1 MMGLGSFVNG
11 GSSSSSSNLSAL
23 APPFTVDRSN
33 PKPNSNPLA
42 NFTEPP
48 YAVPFHSAFPNWQY
62 SHPSASRP
70 DLFYNMESE
79 LDSIRTTGL
88 PTANDYGYLGSLS
101 VSSPSAHMPPLSPNV
116 SSATDRFTF
125 LQYSSAIPSNCVE
138 PKEYYPPLVPPVV
151 DDAIPLVALNEPSY
165 DLLSTSRVGPLGGTS
180 QVDYTQSL
188 SGLEYTPPWGS
199 FWNRLADEEQGK
211 RVGRDGNFRLEEK
224 SDAGIYSH
232 KYMKQGACTAEGPGI
247 CEEVS
252 AISHRKCV
260 DDLGRERQILSPI
273 TGKLNDKPPSLQDPM
288 LISSASQRTSISGL
302 SSTLQES
309 HAQVPSPES
318 ATSFWNHQ
326 MLYNASYDM
335 CFQSLGSSMKDRIS
349 VKKSSPALVIRP
361 PPSVGTSSTK
371 TKPVSSA
378 DVSSIGNVAAINIK
392 DFVCHSP
399 SNQKEPL
406 LPLGYG
412 KERCSDTSQPSLLMV
427 RSDHVFVAPSS
438 TRKEVLS
445 NNKDGLDHISKAEK
459 EIQPPA
465 INVPDGFTLAL
476 DMAKGFT
483 SFENSSDISDS
494 HNPAED
500 SPCWKGAPTSHFSPS
515 KAAEAITPQNVMK
528 KLEECNSF
536 YFQQTQISP
545 HCADDTVKENSV
557 HQENGYVELGSLLCP
572 ERVSSNADCPT
583 GEHSSADSV
592 KAGLDYLKSC
602 SSNGVQ
608 FSNDIDK
615 GSKEYVM
622 PNDSKSDSDLEP
634 PPTKKLDLDKDD
646 GTVPLHG
653 VESTSCLPCSAEI
666 INKLGTLYATEST
679 PKMNVQMLVD
689 TIRNLSELLLFQ
701 CSNDASAVSRRDL
714 EVLQHIINNLGVCV
728 SKKNVSMTPT
738 RESRFTQQFS
748 SHECQNLPDLLKGFT
763 AGRPSVTKESGARP
777 HGQLDDHSIHEE
789 RRNMISGKE
798 VEKFPDFASPRDDA
812 DIVKDDNMVQALKEV
827 LKKDFDGEEEMQAET
842 LLYKNLWLE
851 AEAALCSVSYRAR
864 FNRMKIEME
873 KCKTHKAKDVTES
886 TKAVEKLLNSKV
898 SPDSNVTNKATPE
911 AKDIPLSNNNLQDSP
926 ISSLTTLVDDVEAT
940 ALARFH
946 ILKCRDENSN
956 SVSTDAQRLTEV
968 AGTGFA
974 CKRNHDPFIGDLSE
988 GSSLDVSVGYL
999 SGNNSS
1005 KVDSKVSP
1013 DSNATHKATPEAK
1026 DFPFSDNNLQD
1037 SPISSS
1043 TALDDDV
1050 EATALARFHILKCRD
1065 ENSNSVSTEGRQ
1077 LAEVAGA
1084 GFAGKRNHGR
1094 FIGDL
1099 TEGSSLDVYVGY
1111 FSGNNSSKVD
1121 SKVSPDSNATHK
1133 ATPEA
1138 KDIPLSDNSLQDS
1151 PISSSTMLL
1160 DDIDSSALARFHI
1173 LKCRDENSNSVSTE
1187 GRQLA
1192 EVAGAGFA
1200 GKRNHGRFIGDL
1212 TEGSSLDVFVGPYS
1226 QYFSGN
1232 NSKVDGCGPY
1242 TIPRDHETMKDFHV
1256 CATDDQVIQ
1265 SCRKNGLGN
1274 RFPSGWCDSSSSE
1287 WEHVLKDEFA
1297 YQN

>member
-11 GSSSSSSNLSAL
+11 GSSSSSSSSNLSAL

-33 PKPNSNPLA
+33 PKPNSNPQA

-48 YAVPFHSAFPNWQY
+48 YAVPFHSSFPNWQY

-88 PTANDYGYLGSLS
+88 PTANDYGYLGSHS
-101 VSSPSAHMPPLSPNV
+101 VSSPSAHMPPLSPNA

-165 DLLSTSRVGPLGGTS
+165 DLLSTSRVGPFGGTS

-224 SDAGIYSH
+224 SDAGIYVH
-232 KYMKQGACTAEGPGI
+232 KYMKQGACTAEGPGK
-247 CEEVS
+247 CEEAS

-273 TGKLNDKPPSLQDPM
+273 TGKLSNNPPSLQDPM
-288 LISSASQRTSISGL
+288 LISSASRRMSISGL

-318 ATSFWNHQ
+318 TTSFWNHQ
-326 MLYNASYDM
+326 MPYNASYDM
-335 CFQSLGSSMKDRIS
+335 CFQSLGSCMKDRIS

-361 PPSVGTSSTK
+361 PPSAGTNSTK
-371 TKPVSSA
+371 TNPVSSA
-378 DVSSIGNVAAINIK
+378 DVNSIGNVAAINIK

-412 KERCSDTSQPSLLMV
+412 KEHCSDTSQPSLLMV
-427 RSDHVFVAPSS
+427 RSDRVFVAPSS

-572 ERVSSNADCPT
+572 ERVSSNANCPT

-634 PPTKKLDLDKDD
+634 PPTKKLDLDKGEFISGRAFKFCADVANDGLTTNDASDD
-646 GTVPLHG
+646 ATVPLHG
-653 VESTSCLPCSAEI
+653 VE
-666 INKLGTLYATEST
+666 
-679 PKMNVQMLVD
+679 
-689 TIRNLSELLLFQ
+689 R
-701 CSNDASAVSRRDL
+701 
-714 EVLQHIINNLGVCV
+714 
-728 SKKNVSMTPT
+728 
-738 RESRFTQQFS
+738 
-748 SHECQNLPDLLKGFT
+748 
-763 AGRPSVTKESGARP
+763 RPSVTKESSARP
-777 HGQLDDHSIHEE
+777 HGQFDDHSIHEE

-873 KCKTHKAKDVTES
+873 KCKAHKAKDVTKS

-898 SPDSNVTNKATPE
+898 SPDSNITNKATPE
-911 AKDIPLSNNNLQDSP
+911 AKDIPLSDNNLQDSP
-926 ISSLTTLVDDVEAT
+926 ISSSTALVDDVEAT

-956 SVSTDAQRLTEV
+956 SVSTDGQRLTEV
-968 AGTGFA
+968 VGTGFA
-974 CKRNHDPFIGDLSE
+974 SKRNHDPFLGDLSE
-988 GSSLDVSVGYL
+988 GSSLDVYVGYL
-999 SGNNSS
+999 
-1005 KVDSKVSP
+1005 
-1013 DSNATHKATPEAK
+1013 
-1026 DFPFSDNNLQD
+1026 
-1037 SPISSS
+1037 
-1043 TALDDDV
+1043 
-1050 EATALARFHILKCRD
+1050 
-1065 ENSNSVSTEGRQ
+1065 
-1077 LAEVAGA
+1077 
-1084 GFAGKRNHGR
+1084 
-1094 FIGDL
+1094 
-1099 TEGSSLDVYVGY
+1099 
-1111 FSGNNSSKVD
+1111 SGNNSSKVD

-1192 EVAGAGFA
+1192 EVAGTGFA

-1212 TEGSSLDVFVGPYS
+1212 TEGSSLDVSVRYL
-1226 QYFSGN
+1226 SGN
-1232 NSKVDGCGPY
+1232 NSSKVDSKVSPDSNATHKATPEAKDIPFQIPYPEMQGRELKLCKHRRATTAEVAGTGFAGKRNHGRFIGDLTEGSSLDVSVRYLSGNNSSKVDSKVSPDSNATHKATPEAKDIPLDENSNSVSTEGRQLAEVAGTGFAGKRKPRPIYRRPNRGKQFGCLRG
-1242 TIPRDHETMKDFHV
+1242 TIFAV
-1256 CATDDQVIQ
+1256 LQW
-1265 SCRKNGLGN
+1265 KNGLGN